1 MPDWLRAM
9 MTGLGLAGAVLAIQW
24 ALGLGGFQDAE
35 VIRDPPP
42 MPVVMAG

>member
-1 MPDWLRAM
+1 MREWLRVM

-24 ALGLGGFQDAE
+24 ALGLGSFQDAE
-35 VIRDPPP
+35 AIRDPPP